1 MSNPRDRRALARKRA
16 EAMERFLHGYDE
28 YCDWKRRSTHTDGQQ
43 LELWLEASWPHGS
56 WHSSWSLE
64 DNDDA

>member
-1 MSNPRDRRALARKRA
+1 
-16 EAMERFLHGYDE
+16 MERFLHGYDE

-43 LELWLEASWPHGS
+43 LELWLEAYWPHGS